1 MITPPVSW
9 TDSQQHRWELHWYIW
24 RWDVRTRVV
33 LIRPTIDL
41 DAILTAVDKARMCP
55 DDAVPKQILYHK
67 PQCWMCMLSSR
78 RGRHTPQRA
87 HGVCNQSRNAPC
99 RRTGDTPGYGQGRRC
114 EESSARA
121 DRRHI
126 CRFVFGSRQKWP
138 DKDCATGS
146 RRTGASRCDAQKLAL
161 RIFPLLKRQPGEIR
175 GHVRI
180 IDIALYMLPHRNV
193 VKLVKEGNQPDIPI
207 DHFLK
212 APQFGIALR

>member
-99 RRTGDTPGYGQGRRC
+99 RRTGDTPAHLPSPFWRKVNTFRGLFEFLRSY
-114 EESSARA
+114 
-121 DRRHI
+121 
-126 CRFVFGSRQKWP
+126 V
-138 DKDCATGS
+138 ATI
-146 RRTGASRCDAQKLAL
+146 KLAYNEN
-161 RIFPLLKRQPGEIR
+161 F
-175 GHVRI
+175 
-180 IDIALYMLPHRNV
+180 
-193 VKLVKEGNQPDIPI
+193 
-207 DHFLK
+207 
-212 APQFGIALR
+212 